1 MRNRVSAVMGV
12 AALLAGV
19 ATYATFTLRRPP
31 TALLTLIDPAAERRI
46 AMEGGVRLRYRGDDL
61 ELSELRALV
70 DKVEPR
76 LRAMGGEV
84 TLAGR
89 ELIMDLPG
97 RRDLAEVEAQAARP
111 GGLTMQ
117 LVAEGPAAQD
127 WQADAAARV
136 RAAGVAG
143 VRDYSFGFGR
153 RGEVETTLIAEDRDL
168 LERTLAS
175 AGVVAPPG
183 FALGLEHVEPSTMD
197 DDGNDQPD
205 DPPASY
211 WRTYLLELPVLL
223 DGDDVASANIVSDAM
238 MGRPEIMLE
247 FTRAAGERF
256 ADLTERNVG
265 RRLAISVGGTINSAP
280 VIESRIGG
288 GRARISMGGA
298 DPRKMLADAQAT
310 VVALRSGGLPVSLHL
325 VDARLVEPWVSA
337 ALLPGVRLALAL
349 LAALVVLGL
358 AVLARRLPQWTTPGA
373 DLGLRGQ
380 APAPWGRLVVTLGAP
395 LLTILAG
402 RILVPGLDRDWL
414 DEVLSLGGGNRR
426 ALSVVALGLT
436 PVLTAFV
443 LVEVAALLVPPWRKL
458 RTGGRRMPLLLAA
471 LGLSALLA
479 GLQGWLMTRWLVGL
493 GYWGRDLLVG
503 SPWLVVV
510 TLVGGTFA
518 LLALAGVVT
527 RHGLGSGIMVVLL
540 GAGLA
545 ELHAVA
551 RSLLHAGAAR
561 LTLTLAGVA
570 ALALATTWL
579 LSRRTAVQPQQ
590 RLPSSSLDAL
600 VLPQLVLA
608 LLGLAVLVGGVAPAR
623 VLEWLQPSRVEVLVV
638 FALVAAAIAVGLGRA
653 YTGRLDAAPV
663 DVAFLAL
670 VLVVGYVLGKLAG
683 LPALSIV
690 IGTGWLLDV
699 QAERRARLPDPVDV
713 AELDDPQRGD
723 LVLGTLA
730 AAGIPAHLR
739 GANVRTLLRFFA
751 PFVTITV
758 RVPRAQAAEAQRL
771 LATLPA

>member
-1 MRNRVSAVMGV
+1 MALTRLRLM

-46 AMEGGVRLRYRGDDL
+46 AIEGGIRLRYRGDEL
-61 ELSELRALV
+61 ELPELRKLV

-89 ELIMDLPG
+89 DLIMDLPG
-97 RRDLAEVEAQAARP
+97 RRDLAAVEAQASRP
-111 GGLTMQ
+111 GGLAMQ
-117 LVAEGPAAQD
+117 LVAEGAAAQE

-143 VRDYSFGFGR
+143 VRDHSFPFGR
-153 RGEVETTLIAEDRDL
+153 NGGVEIALIAEERDL
-168 LERTLAS
+168 LERTLAR

-183 FALGLEHVEPSTMD
+183 FALGLEHVERVRAD
-197 DDGNDQPD
+197 DDAD
-205 DPPASY
+205 DRPGGLPASY
-211 WRTYLLELPVLL
+211 WRTYLLELPVQL
-223 DGDDVASANIVSDAM
+223 DGDDVASANIMSDPM
-238 MGRPEIMLE
+238 TGRPEIMLE
-247 FTRAAGERF
+247 FTRKAAERF
-256 ADLTERNVG
+256 ADLTERSVG
-265 RRLAISVGGTINSAP
+265 RRLAIAVGGTINSAP
-280 VIESRIGG
+280 VIESRIAG
-288 GRARISMGGA
+288 GRARISMGGS
-298 DPRKMLADAQAT
+298 DPRKALADAQST
-310 VVALRSGGLPVSLHL
+310 VVALRSGALPVSLHL
-325 VDARLVEPWVSA
+325 LDARLVAPRVSA

-349 LAALVVLGL
+349 LAALLVLGL
-358 AVLARRLPQWTTPGA
+358 GLLARRLPQWTTPGA
-373 DLGLRGQ
+373 DLALRGQ

-395 LLTILAG
+395 LLTVLAG
-402 RILVPGLDRDWL
+402 RILVPGLDRDWTDYL
-414 DEVLSLGGGNRR
+414 LREGNRR

-443 LVEVAALLVPPWRKL
+443 LVELAALAVPPWRKL
-458 RTGGRRMPLLLAA
+458 RTGGRRGPLLLAA

-479 GLQGWLMTRWLVGL
+479 GLQGWLITRWLVGL
-493 GYWGRDLLVG
+493 GDYGRELLVG

-510 TLVGGTFA
+510 TLIGGTFA
-518 LLALAGVVT
+518 LLALASVVT
-527 RHGLGSGIMVVLL
+527 RHGLGSGVMVVLL
-540 GAGLA
+540 GGGLV

-551 RSLLHAGAAR
+551 RNLRHAGSAR
-561 LTLTLAGVA
+561 LTLTLAAVA

-579 LSRRTAVQPQQ
+579 LARRTTVQPQR
-590 RLPSSSLDAL
+590 RLPGSSLDAL

-608 LLGLAVLVGGVAPAR
+608 LLSLAVLVGGVAPAR
-623 VLEWLQPSRVEVLVV
+623 VLEWLQPARVEVLVV
-638 FALVAAAIAVGLGRA
+638 FALVAATIAVGLGRA

-663 DVAFLAL
+663 DVAFLTL

-699 QAERRARLPDPVDV
+699 QAEWCARLPDPVDV

-739 GANVRTLLRFFA
+739 GVNVRTLLRFFA
-751 PFVTITV
+751 PFVPITV
-758 RVPRAQAAEAQRL
+758 RVPRAQAAEAQEL
-771 LATLPA
+771 LARLPA

>member
-1 MRNRVSAVMGV
+1 
-12 AALLAGV
+12 
-19 ATYATFTLRRPP
+19 
-31 TALLTLIDPAAERRI
+31 
-46 AMEGGVRLRYRGDDL
+46 
-61 ELSELRALV
+61 
-70 DKVEPR
+70 
-76 LRAMGGEV
+76 
-84 TLAGR
+84 
-89 ELIMDLPG
+89 
-97 RRDLAEVEAQAARP
+97 
-111 GGLTMQ
+111 
-117 LVAEGPAAQD
+117 
-127 WQADAAARV
+127 
-136 RAAGVAG
+136 
-143 VRDYSFGFGR
+143 
-153 RGEVETTLIAEDRDL
+153 
-168 LERTLAS
+168 
-175 AGVVAPPG
+175 
-183 FALGLEHVEPSTMD
+183 
-197 DDGNDQPD
+197 
-205 DPPASY
+205 
-211 WRTYLLELPVLL
+211 
-223 DGDDVASANIVSDAM
+223 
-238 MGRPEIMLE
+238 
-247 FTRAAGERF
+247 
-256 ADLTERNVG
+256 
-265 RRLAISVGGTINSAP
+265 

-310 VVALRSGGLPVSLHL
+310 VVALRSGGLPVSLRL

-373 DLGLRGQ
+373 DLALRGQ
-380 APAPWGRLVVTLGAP
+380 APAPWGRLVATLGAP

-414 DEVLSLGGGNRR
+414 DEMLALGGGSRR

-608 LLGLAVLVGGVAPAR
+608 LLGLAVLIGGVAPAR

-699 QAERRARLPDPVDV
+699 QAEWRARLPDPVDV